1 MNKYLIFPS
10 LLFFPRYFL
19 LSLLFSLFIPPS
31 TFPAF
36 FSSFD
41 NLSPIKK
48 PFTPSSTHLVLLFSL
63 LPSSVFL
70 FSFSTSC
77 LISWPLLLSPSHL
90 QKGNLDEINSHFSNF
105 HSYRPPNYSEEV
117 WEQVSADNVCLMP
130 KAGGI
135 PGHRADTERDALM
148 VPCDLPPVAAHHQI
162 TTPNPGPYMQSLSP
176 YCFSPPRTSDVAS
189 PWSRPEVV
197 ALPGS
202 EYSMMGHTGV
212 SGATPAPGA
221 PPTNSTQQDFYT
233 CVQLMNESGAVHLV
247 PCLPPAYCREFP
259 PPPLPKADSD
269 AKDEEEEKRKKL
281 ADYQAR
287 KSAAKD
293 GGEAERNKVA
303 DARVSVAVDNQ
314 G

>member
-1 MNKYLIFPS
+1 MNKYFIFLS
-10 LLFFPRYFL
+10 LFL
-19 LSLLFSLFIPPS
+19 LSLFFSLFIPLS
-31 TFPAF
+31 TL
-36 FSSFD
+36 FSSLTIFHP
-41 NLSPIKK
+41 LKK
-48 PFTPSSTHLVLLFSL
+48 PFTPSSTHLVILFSL

-77 LISWPLLLSPSHL
+77 LIFWPLLLSPSRL

-117 WEQVSADNVCLMP
+117 WEQVSADNVYLMP
-130 KAGGI
+130 KDCGD

-148 VPCDLPPVAAHHQI
+148 VPCDLPPVATHHQI
-162 TTPNPGPYMQSLSP
+162 TTPNLGPYVQSLSP
-176 YCFSPPRTSDVAS
+176 YCFSPPRAPDVAS

-197 ALPGS
+197 TLPGS
-202 EYSMMGHTGV
+202 EYSMMGHAGL
-212 SGATPAPGA
+212 SGAIPALEA
-221 PPTNSTQQDFYT
+221 PPTNRTQKDFYT
-233 CVQLMNESGAVHLV
+233 CVQLMNESGEVHLV
-247 PCLPPAYCREFP
+247 PCLPPAYCREF

-293 GGEAERNKVA
+293 GGEAERSKA
-303 DARVSVAVDNQ
+303 ASARVSVAVDNQ